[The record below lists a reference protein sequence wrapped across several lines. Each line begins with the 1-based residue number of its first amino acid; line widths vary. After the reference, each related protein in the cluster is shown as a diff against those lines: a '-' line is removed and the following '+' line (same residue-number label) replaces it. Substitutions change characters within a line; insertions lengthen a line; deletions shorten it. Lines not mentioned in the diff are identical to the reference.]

1 MSEKVFEHT
10 ASITGLTCKPLS
22 ILSEPISTQEMSRAR
37 GGNDGG
43 RPHNVDTR
51 LDPGTIYNDLQKQYG
66 GNSCP
71 QECPLPC
78 CEKDPDPGGVE
89 GGLPTG
95 TGGGGGEGGPS
106 RITGLPPSTGGSYTS
121 ADSSGTQDQ
130 NGGALDNVD
139 EEPDWEEGGQED
151 DKSVTDHVV
160 DFFMD
165 IYNEF
170 DDAFN
175 MDNYHPEGDGN
186 DPGSEDGEDGED
198 ENGVS
203 EDEDNGRNGD
213 N

>member
-37 GGNDGG
+37 GGNDGT
-43 RPHNVDTR
+43 HNVDTR

-95 TGGGGGEGGPS
+95 TGGVVGGEGGPS
-106 RITGLPPSTGGSYTS
+106 KITGLPPSTGGSYTS

-130 NGGALDNVD
+130 NGGAWTMLKKNQI
-139 EEPDWEEGGQED
+139 GGR
-151 DKSVTDHVV
+151 
-160 DFFMD
+160 MD
-165 IYNEF
+165 RK
-170 DDAFN
+170 
-175 MDNYHPEGDGN
+175 MT
-186 DPGSEDGEDGED
+186 
-198 ENGVS
+198 GV
-203 EDEDNGRNGD
+203 
-213 N
+213 